1 LSDLK
6 NESQVNSDFSHK
18 DKYRFIFDKIS
29 DLVILCGAD
38 YTILESNRSADVIFG
53 QGESLVGKKCHSVLH
68 QKGMPCIDCPLHD
81 TLKSGLIIPL
91 VKYDERFGEYFE
103 ERTHP
108 ILDEDDH
115 LQSFIIT
122 SKNVTKSRELE
133 EKSAQAKKL
142 LALGQI
148 SSGVAHDFNNV
159 LTVVLGRI
167 QLLKRQI
174 TDEYIL
180 NSLKMIEKSALD
192 GASKVRKI
200 QEFSRPSEGALT
212 ETIDLKKIIEEV
224 VEITRPKWETASKLK
239 GTLIE
244 PILELED
251 KIFVLGDSSDIRNA
265 FTNIIFNAVDA
276 MPEGGVLYIKTETDN
291 QNVSIKFKDT
301 GIGMTP
307 ETVEK
312 VFDPFFSTKGV
323 MGTGLGMS
331 EVYGIIKR
339 HNGRIGIQSE
349 VGKGTMIL
357 LHLPKV
363 AAAKIGAPVIE
374 IGKTAPA
381 RILVI
386 DDEEHIL
393 EIFKDLLS
401 ELGHEV
407 DTNSSSVAA
416 LDLFRKKRHD
426 IVITDLGMPVM
437 TGIEISKKIKE
448 IRRETQIIMVSGWAL
463 SLDEKSVS
471 KCIDFVINKPFSIE
485 KIIYTI
491 SEAAAVIQK
500 QKTG

>member
-1 LSDLK
+1 MSDLK
-6 NESQVNSDFSHK
+6 NEAQVNCNISIE
-18 DKYRFIFDKIS
+18 DKYRFIFNKIS
-29 DLVILCGAD
+29 DLVILCEAN
-38 YTILESNRSADVIFG
+38 YTISESNKSADIIFG
-53 QGESLVGKKCHSVLH
+53 QGESLIGHKCHWVLH
-68 QKGMPCIDCPLHD
+68 QKEDPCIDCPLHD

-91 VKYDERFGEYFE
+91 VKYEERFGEYFE

-108 ILDEDDH
+108 ILDRDGN
-115 LQSFIIT
+115 LQSFIIS
-122 SKNVTKSRELE
+122 SKNITKSRELE
-133 EKSAQAKKL
+133 EKSAQAKKM

-159 LTVVLGRI
+159 LTVVLGRV
-167 QLLKRQI
+167 QLLKRQT
-174 TDEYIL
+174 TDEYLL

-224 VEITRPKWETASKLK
+224 VEITRPKWETTSKLK

-244 PILELED
+244 PILELEEN
-251 KIFVLGDSSDIRNA
+251 IFVLGDSSDIRNA

-276 MPEGGVLYIKTETDN
+276 MPEGGVLYIKTETEN

-323 MGTGLGMS
+323 LGTGLGMS

-339 HNGRIGIQSE
+339 HNGRISIQSE
-349 VGKGTMIL
+349 AGKGTTIL
-357 LHLPKV
+357 VHLPKV
-363 AAAKIGAPVIE
+363 AAAKTGAPAIE
-374 IGKTAPA
+374 IGKTAPT

-416 LDLFRKKRHD
+416 LDLYKKKRHD
-426 IVITDLGMPVM
+426 IVITDLGMPIM
-437 TGIEISKKIKE
+437 TGVEIAEKIKE
-448 IRRETQIIMVSGWAL
+448 ISRETQIIMVSGWAL
-463 SLDEKSVS
+463 SIDEKSLS
-471 KCIDFVINKPFSIE
+471 KYIDFVINKPFSIE

-500 QKTG
+500 QRTG